1 MMGYIY
7 YEYATYQPIA
17 IANMPMQFPITIAKS
32 DKGYKAQSNFA
43 AKQEII
49 KKMKSS
55 RPISAKADKTNKPAK
70 RNRR

>member
-32 DKGYKAQSNFA
+32 DKGYKTVGNYAV
-43 AKQEII
+43 KQEMLQ
-49 KKMKSS
+49 KMKTAVPFSIEANKTVRPNIYS
-55 RPISAKADKTNKPAK
+55 R
-70 RNRR
+70 R